1 MTRPDPVALTQRYE
15 LGVYARYPVA
25 FVRGEGCRLWD
36 ADGKVYLDLFAGLA
50 VTNLGHAHPAIVQAI
65 REQAASLL
73 HVSNLYYTEPKARLL
88 ELLCTHSFADRA
100 FLGNSGAEANEA
112 ALKIARRY
120 GVGRRGGRYEIIAT
134 HGSFHGRTFATLTAT
149 GQEKHRVGFDP
160 LLPGIRLAPF
170 GDATAL
176 AAEITDRTIAI
187 MLEPIQ
193 GEGGVVVPGAGFL
206 REVRELCDRHG
217 LLLILDEV
225 QTGIGRTGRLF
236 AHEHAGIA
244 PDILTLAKALGSGL
258 PIGATLVRADVAD
271 EMGPGSHGS
280 TFGGNPVACAAA
292 IRTLEVLLGEGVLEH
307 CRDIG
312 RYFGDRLRR
321 LAADVGAV
329 RAVRGLGLM
338 WGMEI
343 DRPARPIVE
352 ACLAEG
358 LIINVTAERV
368 LRFLPPLIISRA
380 EVDEACAILERVL
393 GTHLG

>member
-1 MTRPDPVALTQRYE
+1 MTRVDPIALTQARE

-36 ADGKVYLDLFAGLA
+36 VDGKTYLDLFAGLA
-50 VTNLGHAHPAIVQAI
+50 VTNLGHAHPAIVEAI
-65 REQAASLL
+65 RKQAASLL

-88 ELLCTHSFADRA
+88 DLLCTHSFADRA
-100 FLGNSGAEANEA
+100 FLSNSGAEANEA

-120 GVGRRGGRYEIIAT
+120 GSARSGGRYEIIAT

-176 AAEITDRTIAI
+176 AGEINDRTIAI

-193 GEGGVVVPGAGFL
+193 GEGGVVVPAAGFL
-206 REVRELCDRHG
+206 RAVRDLCDRHG

-225 QTGIGRTGRLF
+225 QTGIGRTGKLF
-236 AHEHAGIA
+236 AYEHAGIV
-244 PDILTLAKALGSGL
+244 PDIVTLAKALGSGL
-258 PIGATLVRADVAD
+258 PIGATLVRAEVAG
-271 EMGPGSHGS
+271 EMGAGSHGS

-292 IRTLEVLLGEGVLEH
+292 VRTLEVLLGEGVLEH
-307 CRDIG
+307 CRDVG
-312 RYFGDRLRR
+312 EYFGERLRR
-321 LAADVGAV
+321 LAASVGAV
-329 RAVRGLGLM
+329 QTVRGLGLM
-338 WGMEI
+338 WGMEL
-343 DRPARPIVE
+343 DRPGRPIVE

-358 LIINVTAERV
+358 LVINVTAERV

-380 EVDEACAILERVL
+380 EVDDACAILERVL
-393 GTHLG
+393 RKLAG